1 MVDVY
6 IPDATGTFL
15 TWNQSGLA
23 IAGSPSH
30 FQIPE
35 DAVIVDIS
43 VTAAPT
49 AEA

>member
-6 IPDATGTFL
+6 LPDATGTFL

-23 IAGSPSH
+23 TSGSPTH
-30 FQIPE
+30 FQIPD
-35 DAVIVDIS
+35 DAVLVDIS